1 MLLTDTKSVIKFLD
15 IEILEEIASEFVRD
29 TSKKQKQYPIV
40 EQIKEYWF
48 DEAEEELGNATAIQ
62 LLEVID
68 FQAIADQFEEEAQEI
83 VAMEIN
89 QAQKDTEALVNEAT
103 QQLNTQKEKAL
114 LALEEQVNTLSEQIK
129 NKLLSG
135 KLTA

>member
-29 TSKKQKQYPIV
+29 KDVLNRKKYRKENYNHSEWQKQNPIV

-48 DEAEEELGNATAIQ
+48 EEAEEELGNATAIQ

-83 VAMEIN
+83 VDAEL
-89 QAQKDTEALVNEAT
+89 E
-103 QQLNTQKEKAL
+103 EKAKD
-114 LALEEQVNTLSEQIK
+114 EEKWANGTYYVDKETGAVEERYWL
-129 NKLLSG
+129 
-135 KLTA
+135 

>member
-15 IEILEEIASEFVRD
+15 IEILEEIAKEFVTD
-29 TSKKQKQYPIV
+29 TLEKQKQYPIL

-68 FQAIADQFEEEAQEI
+68 FQAIADQFEDEAQNI
-83 VAMEIN
+83 VDEKIDAKASDEEKWAN
-89 QAQKDTEALVNEAT
+89 GFYYVD
-103 QQLNTQKEKAL
+103 KETGAV
-114 LALEEQVNTLSEQIK
+114 EERF
-129 NKLLSG
+129 
-135 KLTA
+135 

>member
-29 TSKKQKQYPIV
+29 KDVLNRKKYRKENYNHSEWQKQNPIV

-48 DEAEEELGNATAIQ
+48 EEAEEELGNATEIQ

-68 FQAIADQFEEEAQEI
+68 FQAIADQFEEQAQEI
-83 VAMEIN
+83 AD
-89 QAQKDTEALVNEAT
+89 KKLEA
-103 QQLNTQKEKAL
+103 KEY
-114 LALEEQVNTLSEQIK
+114 EENLDNWVYDKETGCWDERYPQ
-129 NKLLSG
+129 
-135 KLTA
+135 

>member
-29 TSKKQKQYPIV
+29 TSEKQKQYPIV

-48 DEAEEELGNATAIQ
+48 EEAEEELGNATAIQ

-83 VAMEIN
+83 VDAEL
-89 QAQKDTEALVNEAT
+89 E
-103 QQLNTQKEKAL
+103 EKAKD
-114 LALEEQVNTLSEQIK
+114 EEKWANGTYYVDKETGAVEERYCL
-129 NKLLSG
+129 
-135 KLTA
+135 